1 MHHTSAVHRSL
12 YLVFEPGRRLGPVDS
27 GIVTPLPQGG
37 LTAHP
42 HDVVYGQLVAE
53 NSGDT
58 LIYVQQGSQSGK
70 VQAEEVQECRVLTE
84 RIGVVLVVHPGLVV
98 AQEQEKALLAVVLH
112 VSNQA
117 GPPLDIGLS

>member
-12 YLVFEPGRRLGPVDS
+12 HLFLEPGRRLGPVDS
-27 GIVTPLPQGG
+27 GLVAPLPQGG
-37 LTAHP
+37 LAAHP
-42 HDVVYGQLVAE
+42 HDVVYGQLVTE
-53 NSGDT
+53 NRGDP
-58 LIYVQQGSQSGK
+58 LIYVQQGPQTWK
-70 VQAEEVQECRVLTE
+70 VQAEEIQECRVLTE

-98 AQEQEKALLAVVLH
+98 AQEQEKAFLTVVLH